1 MMKQKM
7 PLNATTPVPM
17 PSAAVAADAQAR
29 GPSTVDEEAMLPH
42 DEHEASRLDTPAPHE
57 ANEEPRIPAEAR
69 TMQSGLDVNATAAEP
84 DSGRPAKMRADEV
97 SVFYGEKQA
106 LKNVSINIHDDRVTA
121 FIGPSG
127 CGKSTFL
134 RCLNRMNDTIAS
146 ARVTGK
152 IELDGTNIN
161 SSAMDVVQLRARVG
175 MVFQKPNPFPKS
187 IFENVAYGPKIHG
200 LATSKAELGEIV
212 EKSLKRAGLWDEV
225 KDRLAESGTAL
236 SGGQQQRLCIA
247 RAIAVDP
254 EVILMDEPCS
264 ALDPI
269 ATAKIEELIHELRGR
284 YAIAIV
290 THNMQQAARVSQR
303 TAFFHLGEMVEY
315 GKTSEIFTN
324 PREQRTQDY
333 ITGRYG

>member
-1 MMKQKM
+1 MKEKI
-7 PLNATTPVPM
+7 PLTPVTPVPM
-17 PSAAVAADAQAR
+17 PSTAIAAEAARDA
-29 GPSTVDEEAMLPH
+29 EEIMGSDMPDDREPTALP
-42 DEHEASRLDTPAPHE
+42 
-57 ANEEPRIPAEAR
+57 PRIEIADDGDDPGPDPANSTPKMSAR
-69 TMQSGLDVNATAAEP
+69 
-84 DSGRPAKMRADEV
+84 EV
-97 SVFYGEKQA
+97 SVFYGDKQA
-106 LKNVSINIHDDRVTA
+106 LKDVSVDIRDDRVTA

-134 RCLNRMNDTIAS
+134 RCLNRMNDTIPT
-146 ARVTGK
+146 ARATGR
-152 IELDGTNIN
+152 IELDGTDIN
-161 SSAMDVVQLRARVG
+161 SSGMDVVQLRARVG

-187 IFENVAYGPKIHG
+187 IFENVAYGPRIHG
-200 LATSKAELGEIV
+200 LSNSKAELDAIV
-212 EKSLKRAGLWDEV
+212 ENSLKRAGLWDEV

-303 TAFFHLGEMVEY
+303 TAFFHLGELVEY

-324 PREQRTQDY
+324 PKEKRTQDY

>member
-1 MMKQKM
+1 MLMKEKT
-7 PLNATTPVPM
+7 PITPTTPVPA
-17 PSAAVAADAQAR
+17 PSAAVAAEANR
-29 GPSTVDEEAMLPH
+29 KGPSTTEQPLPH
-42 DEHEASRLDTPAPHE
+42 EPSVLDDPVASGTPLQKKPGSGLSVSLGTDADEHEDPSPKR
-57 ANEEPRIPAEAR
+57 EP
-69 TMQSGLDVNATAAEP
+69 
-84 DSGRPAKMRADEV
+84 KMRARGIN
-97 SVFYGEKQA
+97 VFYGEKQA
-106 LKNVSINIHDDRVTA
+106 LKDVSIDVHEDRVTA

-134 RCLNRMNDTIAS
+134 RCLNRMNDTIPAAKVS
-146 ARVTGK
+146 GL
-152 IELDGTNIN
+152 IELDGTDIN
-161 SSAMDVVQLRARVG
+161 SPAMDVVQLRARVG

-187 IFENVAYGPKIHG
+187 IYENVAYGPRIHG
-200 LATSKAELGEIV
+200 LTSSRAELDQTV

-225 KDRLAESGTAL
+225 KDRLMESGTAL

-269 ATAKIEELIHELRGR
+269 ATARIEELIHELRGR
-284 YAIAIV
+284 YAIVIV

-303 TAFFHLGEMVEY
+303 TAFFHLGELVEY
-315 GKTSEIFTN
+315 GKTSEMFTN